1 MKRRTLL
8 ASATALVA
16 VSGCTGSSNQKRA
29 EKVIAKIES
38 DVTVDDWTLGANTL
52 DIEYQ
57 TTGSI
62 MTDLELIGGAYAE
75 AVKDRLIR
83 GSMDVDLEAT
93 ALGASKEFTFEISK
107 ELAKKRASG
116 KLDQDE
122 YIDQIAD
129 F

>member
-8 ASATALVA
+8 ASTTALVA
-16 VSGCTGSSNQKRA
+16 VSGCTGSSNEKRA
-29 EKVIAKIES
+29 EKIIAKIES
-38 DVTVDDWTLGANTL
+38 DVTVDDWTLGANKL

-62 MTDLELIGGAYAE
+62 MTDLELIGGAYAD

-122 YIDQIAD
+122 YIEQIAD